1 MLSKNSAK
9 LFAFLLYLMRE
20 ASSLPETDATHPLLY
35 SVFGGGKKVGWGVAE
50 VELWKSF
57 HCGNFVTIQSSR

>member
-1 MLSKNSAK
+1 
-9 LFAFLLYLMRE
+9 MRE
-20 ASSLPETDATHPLLY
+20 ASSLPEIDATHPLLY